1 MTMSE
6 ENTGLNYRKTHFLVS
21 AAKLS
26 QCPKD
31 IRREVAFAGRSN
43 AGKSSALNALT
54 GSSRL
59 ARTSKT
65 PGRTQLINFFQVEQ
79 GLCLVD
85 LPGYG
90 YAKVSRSVKEE
101 WGRHLSDYLQRRE
114 SLKGVVL
121 LVDVRHPM
129 KEFDVAMLEWSAQK
143 LPVHILLTKAD
154 KLKYGAAKS
163 ALMKVLQQVKPYGEQ
178 VSVQLYSSL
187 KRQGVDELSHQLD
200 DWLTSSEKDC
210 GDSAGVAELS

>member
-1 MTMSE
+1 MSSG
-6 ENTGLNYRKTHFLVS
+6 NAGLNYRKTHFLVS

-26 QCPKD
+26 QCPNH
-31 IRREVAFAGRSN
+31 IQREVAFAGRSN

-65 PGRTQLINFFQVEQ
+65 PGRTQLINFFEVEQ
-79 GLCLVD
+79 GVCLVD

-90 YAKVSRSVKEE
+90 YAKVSRSIKEE

-114 SLKGVVL
+114 SLTGVVL

-129 KEFDVAMLEWSAQK
+129 KDFDVAMLEWSAAQS
-143 LPVHILLTKAD
+143 LPVHVLLTKAD
-154 KLKYGAAKS
+154 KLKFGAAKN
-163 ALMKVLQQVKPYGEQ
+163 ALMKIQQQVQAYGEQ

-187 KRQGVDELSHQLD
+187 KRQGVDELAQQLD
-200 DWLTSSEKDC
+200 LWLTKPED
-210 GDSAGVAELS
+210 DETAVD

>member
-1 MTMSE
+1 MSVGQV
-6 ENTGLNYRKTHFLVS
+6 GLNFRKTHFKIS
-21 AAKLS
+21 AATLS

-31 IRREVAFAGRSN
+31 VQKEVAFAGRSN

-65 PGRTQLINFFQVEQ
+65 PGRTQLLNFFEVEE

-90 YAKVSRSVKEE
+90 YAKVSKSVKEA
-101 WGRHLSDYLQRRE
+101 WGHHLSDYLKRRE
-114 SLKGVVL
+114 QLVGMVL
-121 LVDVRHPM
+121 LVDIRHPM
-129 KEFDVAMLEWSAQK
+129 KAFDTAMLEWSTEQ

-154 KLKYGAAKS
+154 KLKFGAAKR
-163 ALMKVLQQVKPYGEQ
+163 ALMQITNQIQVYGEHI
-178 VSVQLYSSL
+178 SVQLYSSV
-187 KRQGVDELSHQLD
+187 KRQGVEELAYQLNN
-200 DWLTSSEKDC
+200 WL
-210 GDSAGVAELS
+210 VL